1 MFPRQPYFES
11 MFYKFEFLFCIFL
24 AVTLFLRYFYRFL
37 SVPTIYESFLNFF
50 DECFL
55 TFKTLWKPH
64 KMQDGG
70 AISKMKAS
78 SLPHYDIVF
87 CRWPQTK
94 YMFWPAILLFSL
106 SQLNALR
113 ITKWVPQSHPQ
124 PNKTLSE

>member
-11 MFYKFEFLFCIFL
+11 MFYKFEFLFCIFF
-24 AVTLFLRYFYRFL
+24 AVTLFSDIFFVSCRFRLLTSHFWIFY
-37 SVPTIYESFLNFF
+37 
-50 DECFL
+50 ECFL
-55 TFKTLWKPH
+55 TFQTLWKPH

-78 SLPHYDIVF
+78 SLSHYDIVF

-113 ITKWVPQSHPQ
+113 ITKWVPQSQ
-124 PNKTLSE
+124 SRPNKTLSE